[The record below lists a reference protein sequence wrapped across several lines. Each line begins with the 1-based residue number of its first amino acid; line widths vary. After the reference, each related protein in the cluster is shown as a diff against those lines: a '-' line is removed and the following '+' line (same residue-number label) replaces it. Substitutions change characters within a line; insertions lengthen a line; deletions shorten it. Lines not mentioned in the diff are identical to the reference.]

1 MSRFIEKIGEIE
13 KFLTFWRPNE
23 LGKLSEIQTSYNTFI
38 AMVTLKNHWIVMDVF
53 PLVVWRPFK
62 ASTVKIK
69 TKFLFV

>member
-38 AMVTLKNHWIVMDVF
+38 AMVTLKKSLDCNGCLSPSSMATF
-53 PLVVWRPFK
+53 
-62 ASTVKIK
+62 
-69 TKFLFV
+69 